1 MTMNKLKDTVAIR
14 FVYGE
19 CRVKLVLSRNKSAS
33 LNVAEF
39 IELVRSK
46 LGNRLGMC
54 PQTHYGLFERFDNNG
69 IEQMV
74 PDSTRLVQYESSS
87 SSRCQLIVRPKI
99 LFELQGKTHFRISF
113 RLFE

>member
-19 CRVKLVLSRNKSAS
+19 CRVKLMLGRQKSAS
-33 LNVAEF
+33 LNVGEF

-46 LGNRLGMC
+46 LGKRLGMC
-54 PQTHYGLFERFDNNG
+54 PQTQYGLFERFDNNG

-74 PDSTRLVQYESSS
+74 TDSTRLVRYESSS
-87 SSRCQLIVRPKI
+87 TISSCQLVVRPKR
-99 LFELQGKTHFRISF
+99 LFELQGKDSF
-113 RLFE
+113 